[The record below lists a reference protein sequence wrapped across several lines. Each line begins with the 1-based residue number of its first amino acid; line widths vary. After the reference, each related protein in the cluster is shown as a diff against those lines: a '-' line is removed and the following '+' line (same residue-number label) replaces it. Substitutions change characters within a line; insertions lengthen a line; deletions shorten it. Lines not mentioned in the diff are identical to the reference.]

1 MSAAGVVP
9 KAESA
14 SLSYEPFDLLD
25 SQSLSDETRRFRFK
39 NDEKFLGF
47 LVIVITSF
55 KPSSDRHL
63 PQLFFT
69 FVSLLDSEGRIFRLQ
84 SNKTAPR
91 P

>member
-47 LVIVITSF
+47 LVIVNFLLSY
-55 KPSSDRHL
+55 SSGFDY
-63 PQLFFT
+63 
-69 FVSLLDSEGRIFRLQ
+69 
-84 SNKTAPR
+84 R
-91 P
+91 PAAVR